1 MLPRSNT
8 CYILTEIMVVP
19 LPLKRR
25 TPKIHKRVGKTLILN
40 AMKDLFSCK
49 MMGSDMYDALEE
61 QYNVYEVDTD
71 WGRSHDASP
80 SGQGSKL
87 V

>member
-1 MLPRSNT
+1 
-8 CYILTEIMVVP
+8 
-19 LPLKRR
+19 
-25 TPKIHKRVGKTLILN
+25 
-40 AMKDLFSCK
+40 MKDLFSCK

-61 QYNVYEVDTD
+61 QYNVYTIEDHE
-71 WGRSHDASP
+71 RSHDASP